1 MMKKILGQHMLTW
14 LAHTQDNPVEKK
26 KWKKTQNSRANNL
39 MPMNK
44 IKKKI
49 NFIKKKKLK
58 KESTH
63 VN

>member
-1 MMKKILGQHMLTW
+1 MKKILGQHMLTW
-14 LAHTQDNPVEKK
+14 LAHTQDNPAGKK
-26 KWKKTQNSRANNL
+26 KWKKAQSSRANNL

>member
-26 KWKKTQNSRANNL
+26 SEKKTQSSRANNL

-44 IKKKI
+44 IKK
-49 NFIKKKKLK
+49 NQFHKKKRVEKR
-58 KESTH
+58 
-63 VN
+63 VNTC

>member
-26 KWKKTQNSRANNL
+26 SEKKTQSSRANNL

>member
-26 KWKKTQNSRANNL
+26 SEKKTQSSRANNL

-44 IKKKI
+44 IKK
-49 NFIKKKKLK
+49 NQFHKKKELK